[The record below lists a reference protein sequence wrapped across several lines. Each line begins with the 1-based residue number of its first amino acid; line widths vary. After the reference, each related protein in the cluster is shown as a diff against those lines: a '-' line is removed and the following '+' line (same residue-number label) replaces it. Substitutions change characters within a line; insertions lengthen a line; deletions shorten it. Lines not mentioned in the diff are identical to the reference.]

1 MPTSN
6 MITNLSTNTNREFI
20 IKNDSNQT
28 QQDIS
33 INNNQQQQL
42 DQSQS
47 TTVISNNNNSNGLV
61 RRLSVT
67 ARPGD
72 IFYKVKD
79 VTETATTDTLT
90 HESNNNNINNS
101 DVNDYAEIDNFN
113 DDEEK
118 EIIIK
123 PINGESEEKLSS
135 DNDLPSPTLSNNS
148 TTINATESNR
158 NSFQTNGTNNKKIT
172 SWKVNR
178 HQTTSLGINQS
189 NNENQTKAVNSPK
202 DDIALNTKFHNNNLS
217 DQIVNN
223 NVEPGSPQFT
233 KELLSIR

>member
-28 QQDIS
+28 QQDIL
-33 INNNQQQQL
+33 INNNQQQL

-47 TTVISNNNNSNGLV
+47 TTVISNNNNNNSNGLV

-90 HESNNNNINNS
+90 HESNNYINNS
-101 DVNDYAEIDNFN
+101 DVNVYDEIDNFN
-113 DDEEK
+113 DDEE
-118 EIIIK
+118 
-123 PINGESEEKLSS
+123 
-135 DNDLPSPTLSNNS
+135 
-148 TTINATESNR
+148 
-158 NSFQTNGTNNKKIT
+158 
-172 SWKVNR
+172 
-178 HQTTSLGINQS
+178 
-189 NNENQTKAVNSPK
+189 
-202 DDIALNTKFHNNNLS
+202 
-217 DQIVNN
+217 
-223 NVEPGSPQFT
+223 
-233 KELLSIR
+233 